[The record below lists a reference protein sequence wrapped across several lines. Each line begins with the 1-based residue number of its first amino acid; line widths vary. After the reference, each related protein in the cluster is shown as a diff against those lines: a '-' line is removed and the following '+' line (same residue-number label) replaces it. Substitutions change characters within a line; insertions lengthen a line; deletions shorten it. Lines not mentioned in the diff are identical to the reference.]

1 MDRWRFTEE
10 NNLEIQRAL
19 EILKEYPNRIQS
31 VIVGNEVLLRKEL
44 EPLELY
50 AYIDFMKSHTKKTCN
65 NCRNLGYL
73 GKKKSA
79 TS

>member
-1 MDRWRFTEE
+1 MIGGDLQE

-19 EILKEYPNRIQS
+19 EILKYPNRIQS

-50 AYIDFMKSHTKKTCN
+50 AYIDFMKSHTKK
-65 NCRNLGYL
+65 
-73 GKKKSA
+73 KKKKPVTTA
-79 TS
+79 ETWDIWEKIRN